1 MNLLLTSSLPT
12 NTERSL
18 IEEISKKKGIAIIIV
33 TAAKEHKEDNKH
45 VQNAKENL
53 LNIGFEVR
61 FLDLDVEN
69 ADPILSCDFLYLA
82 GGSPH
87 YLLKRIKE
95 LQAEKA
101 IVQTVKKGTPVLA
114 TSAGAVVLGRSTAL
128 VDILD
133 PNLDSEGTKDRG
145 GLNIIPYSIL
155 PHANR
160 WHQKVSNFS
169 AKLREIEAACSSKI
183 LTLNDGQSMLFSSR
197 HHYKII

>member
-1 MNLLLTSSLPT
+1 M
-12 NTERSL
+12 EKSL
-18 IEEISKKKGIAIIIV
+18 IEEISEKKGLAVIIV

-45 VQNAKENL
+45 IQNAKENL
-53 LNIGFEVR
+53 LNAGFEVR
-61 FLDLDVEN
+61 FLDLDFEN
-69 ADPILSCDFLYLA
+69 ADPILSCDFLYIA

-95 LQAEKA
+95 VRADKA

-133 PNLDSEGTKDRG
+133 PNLDIEGTKDRD
-145 GLNIIPYSIL
+145 GLNLIPYSIL

-160 WHQKVSNFS
+160 WRQKVGNFS
-169 AKLREIEAACSSKI
+169 TKLRELEAACSSKI
-183 LTLNDGQSMLFSSR
+183 VTLDDGQSMLFSSR
-197 HHYKII
+197 HHYEII